1 MSVYWIL
8 WLKPFIINYLD
19 MEDADKKLILDEV
32 AKLLSWNF
40 KIKISQEEWVFDY
53 ISIKKIK

>member
-1 MSVYWIL
+1 
-8 WLKPFIINYLD
+8 